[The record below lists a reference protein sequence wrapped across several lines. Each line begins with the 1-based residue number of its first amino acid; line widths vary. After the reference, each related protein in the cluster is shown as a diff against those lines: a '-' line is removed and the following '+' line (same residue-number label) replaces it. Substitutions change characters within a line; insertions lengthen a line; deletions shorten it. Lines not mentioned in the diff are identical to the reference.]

1 MKITQLGNWTV
12 SFMQVTGSTISG
24 PHSAVL
30 VGGDGAV
37 AGLEESDAGESTPD
51 CEAYGAPGIVFRP
64 RAPEQVSTTDGT
76 ETIGAEAYAI
86 RTGDGLTPFTWRDLR
101 LNRAFPAPKPGSL
114 ALVGYAGGFVS
125 VEDQIAPGGDESSP
139 DAIWNSLITLYVPY
153 KRSTKEGAPTKAH
166 CIVLDPENED
176 VKIIQGDGASVL
188 LSKDGA
194 IVRSPN
200 GASRIEIS
208 DDGIKL
214 VGNVSVVG
222 NMVVGI
228 DPLVPTPTTAMVLAV
243 GPGTPPLQPC
253 LSLMVAV
260 PPP

>member
-64 RAPEQVSTTDGT
+64 RAPEQVSTPDGT

-101 LNRAFPAPKPGSL
+101 LNRAFPAPKPGTVAVVGYGGGFL
-114 ALVGYAGGFVS
+114 ALDDTGANSG
-125 VEDQIAPGGDESSP
+125 DQKATI
-139 DAIWNSLITLYVPY
+139 NTLYCPYSFSGGVP
-153 KRSTKEGAPTKAH
+153 SKAH
-166 CIVLDPENED
+166 AIILDAENED
-176 VKIIQGDGASVL
+176 VKIVQGDGASVL
-188 LSKDGA
+188 LLADGA

-200 GASRIEIS
+200 GSHRIEIS
-208 DDGIKL
+208 DSGIKII
-214 VGNVSVVG
+214 GNVTVVG
-222 NMVVGI
+222 CVVAGVNPLAPAVVG
-228 DPLVPTPTTAMVLAV
+228 VPVLC
-243 GPGTPPLQPC
+243 GPPGAPVASV
-253 LSLMVAV
+253 SLMVAT
-260 PPP
+260 P